1 MVCMDHL
8 CNRKDGDKNNF
19 KKNMMTNTLVMEDTD

>member
-8 CNRKDGDKNNF
+8 CKWKDVDKNNF
-19 KKNMMTNTLVMEDTD
+19 KKNMMTKTQLMDDTG